1 MNFITRE
8 EVGDGR
14 CVAPVTL
21 PSFVHSATYPFL
33 VFSSRGSFVTGTN
46 PRRPR
51 DDSISLAKYDEPRTR
66 RNLSG
71 LNVFTKANEA
81 VDTGVDVV
89 ETSPGRFVVGVEGR
103 WFRILERE
111 GMVIVSKFRCDMI
124 QVPSGRSEHWL
135 LIKIIL
141 MKKIERKTGARSFNP
156 TDLFVRRH
164 IDSKDPSCATR
175 FKFNN
180 CYSQCYATSLYSI

>member
-1 MNFITRE
+1 MKRWIR
-8 EVGDGR
+8 
-14 CVAPVTL
+14 
-21 PSFVHSATYPFL
+21 
-33 VFSSRGSFVTGTN
+33 
-46 PRRPR
+46 
-51 DDSISLAKYDEPRTR
+51 
-66 RNLSG
+66 
-71 LNVFTKANEA
+71 
-81 VDTGVDVV
+81 VDVV
-89 ETSPGRFVVGVEGR
+89 ETSPGRFVVGVGR

-141 MKKIERKTGARSFNP
+141 MKKIERKTGAASFNP

-175 FKFNN
+175 FKFNQLLQSMLRDEFIFYIN
-180 CYSQCYATSLYSI
+180 LSL